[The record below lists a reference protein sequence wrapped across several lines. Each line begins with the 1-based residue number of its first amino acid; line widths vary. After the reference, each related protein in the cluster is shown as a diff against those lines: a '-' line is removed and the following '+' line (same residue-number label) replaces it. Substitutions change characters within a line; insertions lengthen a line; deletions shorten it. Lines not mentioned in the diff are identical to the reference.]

1 MQISISLVFLMENFR
16 LGTNVMRVLR
26 EAFCLL
32 KIASAFDLCSSTRS
46 KQISTRVDRKASRV
60 TWASGSHLH
69 TGAGVRVGVMCE
81 GGQPESSWCVLPRRP
96 SSGFHF
102 RDKQTLVEEPLSQ
115 SEAAARRMNARGS
128 VTFLFT
134 FSKRTFAFFF
144 IRYLPTCSLFFSGCS
159 ETAVGCWGLK
169 NPFRISAL
177 LMLSTIVKDLRRH
190 VSTTNPGDESL
201 LSTGWSG
208 CKRWRT
214 FIWFPRYKILKPTR
228 KVRHCGW

>member
-1 MQISISLVFLMENFR
+1 MQISISLVFLMENFH
-16 LGTNVMRVLR
+16 LGTSVMRVPT
-26 EAFCLL
+26 EAFRLL
-32 KIASAFDLCSSTRS
+32 KIASAFDLRSSTRS
-46 KQISTRVDRKASRV
+46 KQIWTHVDRKASRV
-60 TWASGSHLH
+60 TWASGSRLH

-96 SSGFHF
+96 GSGFHF

-134 FSKRTFAFFF
+134 FSKRTFAFLLF
-144 IRYLPTCSLFFSGCS
+144 ICYLPAFFALLLRLQWNC
-159 ETAVGCWGLK
+159 CRLLRF
-169 NPFRISAL
+169 PFRISAS
-177 LMLSTIVKDLRRH
+177 LMLSTIVEDLGRH

-208 CKRWRT
+208 WKRWRT
-214 FIWFPRYKILKPTR
+214 FILSPRYKILKPTR

>member
-16 LGTNVMRVLR
+16 LGTNVMRVQR

-32 KIASAFDLCSSTRS
+32 KIASAFDLRSSTRS

-144 IRYLPTCSLFFSGCS
+144 HSLSPDVF
-159 ETAVGCWGLK
+159 
-169 NPFRISAL
+169 AL
-177 LMLSTIVKDLRRH
+177 LLRLQWNCCRLLRFEESVQDLSSSPVVHHRQGPQETRFHHQPRRW
-190 VSTTNPGDESL
+190 VSAEHRL
-201 LSTGWSG
+201 
-208 CKRWRT
+208 
-214 FIWFPRYKILKPTR
+214 IWLQTLTHFHLIS
-228 KVRHCGW
+228 